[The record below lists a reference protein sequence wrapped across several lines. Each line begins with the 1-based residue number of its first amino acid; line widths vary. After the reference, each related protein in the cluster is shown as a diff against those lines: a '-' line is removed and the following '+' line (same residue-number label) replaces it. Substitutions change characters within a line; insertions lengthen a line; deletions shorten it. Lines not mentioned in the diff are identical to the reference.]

1 MNDVNYVTLINLQ
14 TGRLQPFRFDVVTK
28 LFKFERQQLK
38 VKCWDLP
45 EDSNYTYTDGKLTR
59 KQSNRINQTAKKW

>member
-1 MNDVNYVTLINLQ
+1 MTVVILKNLS
-14 TGRLQPFRFDVVTK
+14 TGRLQPFRFDVAVK

-45 EDSNYTYTDGKLTR
+45 EDSNFIYTDGKLIR
-59 KQSNRINQTAKKW
+59 KPSDRTDKKPEEQ

>member
-1 MNDVNYVTLINLQ
+1 MTEVILQNLT
-14 TGRLQPFRFDVVTK
+14 TGRLQPFRFDVALK

-45 EDSNYTYTDGKLTR
+45 EDSNYIYKDGKLIR
-59 KQSNRINQTAKKW
+59 KPSSGTNQEAQER

>member
-1 MNDVNYVTLINLQ
+1 MTEIVLKNLS
-14 TGRLQPFRFDVVTK
+14 TGRLQPFRFDVAAR

-45 EDSNYTYTDGKLTR
+45 ENSKYIYTDGKFVR
-59 KQSNRINQTAKKW
+59 KPGD